1 MVEITCVSG
10 FYARLGEGPFWD
22 PATGR
27 LYWFDIRTS
36 QLFALTP
43 QDGQVRDWRLVS
55 RASAGAPFADGSGLL
70 ISAEDGL
77 WRFDPATGARAQADP
92 EPRFDTGFRSNDGKA
107 DQAGGFWWSTMD
119 DDGGKRPGNVYRFD
133 GKTNHLMIGGIH
145 IANGLAFSPDGRTG
159 YVADSA
165 ARTIW
170 RFDFDAENNMA
181 GERTVFAQIP
191 DADPDGAAM
200 DAEGFLWVAMWG
212 GGRVDRF
219 APDGR
224 VERSLAMS
232 VGQPSSCAFGG
243 PDLDTLYITSAW
255 DGLSD
260 QARTGQPQAGG
271 LFAAK
276 VGVRGLAI
284 PPIQAE
290 P

>member
-1 MVEITCVSG
+1 MIEIACVSALH
-10 FYARLGEGPFWD
+10 ARLGEGPFWD
-22 PATGR
+22 PTTGR
-27 LYWFDIRTS
+27 LYWFDIRNS

-43 QDGQVRDWRLVS
+43 RNGQVSDWRLAS

-70 ISAEDGL
+70 ISADDGL
-77 WRFDPATGARAQADP
+77 WRFDPATGVRAQADA

-107 DQAGGFWWSTMD
+107 DQAGCFWWSTMD

-133 GKTNHLMIGGIH
+133 GQTNHAMIGGIH
-145 IANGLAFSPDGRTG
+145 IANSLAFSPDGRTG
-159 YVADSA
+159 YVSDSA
-165 ARTIW
+165 IRTIW
-170 RFDFDAENNMA
+170 RFDFDPENNIV
-181 GERTVFAQIP
+181 GERQVFAETP

-212 GGRVDRF
+212 GSRVDRF

-224 VERSLAMS
+224 VERSIPMP
-232 VGQPSSCAFGG
+232 VEQPSSCAFGG
-243 PDLDTLYITSAW
+243 LELDTLYITSAS
-255 DGLSD
+255 DGLSE
-260 QARTGQPQAGG
+260 QALTAQPQAGG

>member
-1 MVEITCVSG
+1 MVEIACVS
-10 FYARLGEGPFWD
+10 ALHACLGEGPFWD
-22 PATGR
+22 PATQR
-27 LYWFDIRTS
+27 LYWFDIRNR

-43 QDGQVRDWRLVS
+43 RDGQVRDWRLTN

-77 WRFDPATGARAQADP
+77 WRFDPATGVRAQADAQ
-92 EPRFDTGFRSNDGKA
+92 PRFDAGFRSNDGKA

-133 GKTNHLMIGGIH
+133 GQANQAMINGVH
-145 IANGLAFSPDGRTG
+145 IANSLAFSPDGRTG
-159 YVADSA
+159 YVSDSA
-165 ARTIW
+165 IRTIW
-170 RFDFDAENNMA
+170 RFEFNPENNTI
-181 GERTVFAQIP
+181 GERHLFAEVP
-191 DADPDGAAM
+191 DASPDGAAM

-219 APDGR
+219 GPDGR
-224 VERSLAMS
+224 VERSLPMP
-232 VGQPSSCAFGG
+232 VEQPSACAFGG
-243 PDLDTLYITSAW
+243 ADLDTLYVTSAW

-260 QARTGQPQAGG
+260 QARTAQPQAGG

-276 VGVRGLAI
+276 VDVRGLAI
-284 PPIQAE
+284 PPVRAE